1 MRNCRSRSACGSGS
15 ASQPRAWRAQGPQTA
30 CSRCRSAW
38 PWATGTAS
46 DRRPGPS
53 MVTRDGHLN
62 PYSDG
67 QKETDMTPSER
78 IRDDASR
85 AQWAAGEG
93 RRLIAFARG
102 SRHRDGFGWLDEDG
116 RTDPDRPV
124 ATYVTAWMT

>member
-1 MRNCRSRSACGSGS
+1 
-15 ASQPRAWRAQGPQTA
+15 
-30 CSRCRSAW
+30 
-38 PWATGTAS
+38 
-46 DRRPGPS
+46 
-53 MVTRDGHLN
+53 
-62 PYSDG
+62 
-67 QKETDMTPSER
+67 MTPSER

-124 ATYVTAWMT
+124 ATYITAWMTYVFCLAHLLGDDDVVELSCRGLDQVLACAVGQ